1 MGLFDWVGDGTKWLN
16 DRFNDV
22 EHWVSDV
29 WHGNTGDQAVPA
41 PELVQKILASK
52 GATEWH
58 QGAASLGEIAKDHD
72 EASSDVQKLSTGLES
87 TWTGGGADAAQ
98 ARIRPLADASSAAAQ
113 TYTSNGQ
120 NLTDLAHGFDE
131 MKAALQPMPNT
142 PPHKNFFD
150 SASPW
155 DTDTE
160 DQINNYNKMAQ
171 ENLDR
176 YNGYSK
182 QAQTSGQGLKTDYG
196 QLGTFDG
203 DVSITP
209 QEPAS
214 THSQHTST
222 GGANGHSSARSDL
235 TSTGGAAHTPPAG
248 GSVPDVHTP
257 PPASSP
263 PGGNSGSGA
272 QSGGGG
278 TETAGY
284 VPPSLP
290 DTRPGSMPPL
300 PVPGSSPGSGGG
312 GSSWSGGGFVPGG
325 FGGAG
330 GSSSGPGAGVGGA
343 TGRMPSGGSGG
354 GARSG
359 AGVGAGEEGAVRG
372 SGGPTAGRG
381 ATGGRGGAGMGGMG
395 AAGGRGKDEED
406 KEHQRKYG
414 VDDDSAFSLTDDD
427 GGRLVDPRT
436 GLPPTP
442 PTIGG

>member
-1 MGLFDWVGDGTKWLN
+1 MGLFDWVGDGAKWFN

-52 GATEWH
+52 GAAEWH

-72 EASSDVQKLSTGLES
+72 EASSDVQKLSTALES

-113 TYTSNGQ
+113 TYTGNAQ

-142 PPHKNFFD
+142 PPHKDFFD
-150 SASPW
+150 TATPW

-160 DQINNYNKMAQ
+160 DQINTYNKQAQ
-171 ENLDR
+171 DNLDR
-176 YNGYSK
+176 YNSYAK

-196 QLGTFDG
+196 QLTNFDG
-203 DVSITP
+203 EVSITP
-209 QEPAS
+209 QDPAS
-214 THSQHTST
+214 SHSQHTST
-222 GGANGHSSARSDL
+222 GGPNRHSSARSEF
-235 TSTGGAAHTPPAG
+235 TGASGAAHTPPAG
-248 GSVPDVHTP
+248 GSVPNGYAPPLAYTP
-257 PPASSP
+257 P
-263 PGGNSGSGA
+263 GENHGSGN

-278 TETAGY
+278 TQTAGY

-290 DTRPGSMPPL
+290 DTRLGSMPPL
-300 PVPGSSPGSGGG
+300 WLPGSSPGTGVG
-312 GSSWSGGGFVPGG
+312 GSSWSGSGFVPGG

-330 GSSSGPGAGVGGA
+330 GSSPGPGAGAGGS
-343 TGRMPSGGSGG
+343 TGRGPGG

-359 AGVGAGEEGAVRG
+359 VGPGEEGTARG
-372 SGGPTAGRG
+372 SGGSAAGRG
-381 ATGGRGGAGMGGMG
+381 ATGARGGTGMGGMG
-395 AAGGRGKDEED
+395 AASGKGKGEDD

-427 GGRLVDPRT
+427 GGRLLDPRT